1 MQSTADKVIAYYTE
15 LKRSSLPIE
24 VVEDIVK
31 DAAQT
36 LVMHHGLDV
45 HPAQTERTNQL
56 VLGDSPLGDI
66 PTP

>member
-1 MQSTADKVIAYYTE
+1 MHSTADKLIAYYTE
-15 LKRSSLPIE
+15 LRASNLPIE

-45 HPAQTERTNQL
+45 HPAQTERTTHA
-56 VLGDSPLGDI
+56 VLGDTPLGDI